1 MNATSRVAQW
11 AERKALNVVVGS
23 TPTVGF
29 LLRRP
34 RPSETNM
41 TARHHQRIKLGCNVA
56 HIVHAEVACED
67 IANATLSWL
76 VPNGFVTQV
85 TLIQN

>member
-1 MNATSRVAQW
+1 MNATSRVAQS

-34 RPSETNM
+34 RPFEK
-41 TARHHQRIKLGCNVA
+41 IKLGCNVA

-67 IANATLSWL
+67 ITNATLSWL